1 MLKSEVR
8 KTTTCILSVVFIG
21 RRTRIQLCAFMMLEV
36 IILRNCLL
44 RHFENLIE
52 LYSWRLVDTALG
64 ISLLVFIVLP
74 VFVFWLIGKATGNT
88 VIDGEVYAV
97 FRYIL
102 FAFYVLYIMGVLKAF
117 CVCGAV
123 NNRRRLHQL
132 KEKLQESEGI
142 DEKRREEIQKEIA
155 KLTKQCD
162 RILGEERKN

>member
-1 MLKSEVR
+1 M
-8 KTTTCILSVVFIG
+8 
-21 RRTRIQLCAFMMLEV
+21 
-36 IILRNCLL
+36 RNCLL

-64 ISLLVFIVLP
+64 ILLFVLIVLP
-74 VFVFWLIGKATGNT
+74 VFVFWFIGTMVGDG
-88 VIDGEVYAV
+88 VIDGEFYAV
-97 FRYIL
+97 FRYVL
-102 FAFYVLYIMGVLKAF
+102 FVFYVAYIIGVLKAF

-142 DEKRREEIQKEIA
+142 DEKRRGEIQKEIA